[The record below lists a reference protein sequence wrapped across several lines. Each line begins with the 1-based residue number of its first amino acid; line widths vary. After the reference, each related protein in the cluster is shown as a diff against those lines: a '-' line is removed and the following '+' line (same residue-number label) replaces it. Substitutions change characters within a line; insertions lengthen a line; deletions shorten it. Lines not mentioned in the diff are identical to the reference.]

1 MRNRLSAGC
10 MLVLP
15 ATASLARKL
24 RLPAERS
31 SSGRRA
37 DRKTGEPSPEGI
49 HRRTKGAL
57 QASPPPGRRL
67 LGKTSAPRSEIET
80 SSALDSGKFR
90 ASRYLPHV
98 SGGLRVDY
106 DSASSRFSVPMEKT
120 ETRVTGT
127 ERGNRGASRLGLR
140 PPVSLTRDGRHP
152 GPHRSGRV
160 RSYERWRRGSD
171 SVPP

>member
-1 MRNRLSAGC
+1 MIPARMRNRLSAVC
-10 MLVLP
+10 VFVLR

-24 RLPAERS
+24 RLPAGRS
-31 SSGRRA
+31 SSGRHA
-37 DRKTGEPSPEGI
+37 DRETGEPSPKGI

-67 LGKTSAPRSEIET
+67 LGKTSGPRPEVEI

-106 DSASSRFSVPMEKT
+106 DSASSPFSVPKKT
-120 ETRVTGT
+120 SETSVAGTGK
-127 ERGNRGASRLGLR
+127 RNRGLAHYSAA
-140 PPVSLTRDGRHP
+140 PVGILDP
-152 GPHRSGRV
+152 G
-160 RSYERWRRGSD
+160 W
-171 SVPP
+171 

>member
-1 MRNRLSAGC
+1 MRNHLSAVG

-31 SSGRRA
+31 SCGRRA
-37 DRKTGEPSPEGI
+37 DRKAGEPSPEAI

-67 LGKTSAPRSEIET
+67 LGKTLASRSEVET
-80 SSALDSGKFR
+80 SSALDSGTFR

-98 SGGLRVDY
+98 SGGLRADY
-106 DSASSRFSVPMEKT
+106 DSALSALSVPT
-120 ETRVTGT
+120 IPVLVCGT
-127 ERGNRGASRLGLR
+127 KKGNRRTPDSAC
-140 PPVSLTRDGRHP
+140 P
-152 GPHRSGRV
+152 
-160 RSYERWRRGSD
+160 RRY
-171 SVPP
+171 P